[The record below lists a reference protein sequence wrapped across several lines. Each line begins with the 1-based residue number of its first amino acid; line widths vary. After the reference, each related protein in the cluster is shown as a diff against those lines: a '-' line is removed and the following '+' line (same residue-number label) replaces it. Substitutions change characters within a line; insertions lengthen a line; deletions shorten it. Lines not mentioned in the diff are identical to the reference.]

1 MKQYANYHKHDI
13 ISNIFVPDTHVKCES
28 YLKRIKELGY
38 DCYWTTNHGSGGD
51 IFEARDLC
59 DKYGIKCFFGVEGY
73 IVPNPLDKDNRNYHI
88 IIIPKTNEA
97 RKKVNYITSHASE
110 EGFYYKPRIFLE
122 DLLKLNKEDI
132 YLTSAC
138 VAGLMHDED
147 SIELL
152 LKPLV
157 EHFGQNFFLEVQNH
171 QDELQKEINRK
182 CLQFSKQY
190 GLKLIAANDSH
201 YIYPED
207 SKDRLEFL
215 KGKGIDYGDEDTYV
229 LDYPD
234 YDTMFSRFQKQGILT
249 DKEIEEAIDNTRI
262 FETCEEI
269 YLDKE
274 IKMPSA
280 YLNLNPDEKIKEL
293 KKHINKKFAEIR
305 EEEHIEGEQLKK
317 YIEGIRQEMQIIID
331 TKEIN
336 TADYFL
342 LNEKIVDLAVHK
354 YNGVLTRTGRGS
366 CGGFYINRIL
376 GMTQIDRFTSPIKLY
391 PERFISTA
399 RLLENR
405 AMPDIDYNVASQEPF
420 VLASREVLGEH
431 SVYPMIAYGT
441 MQIGEAFRNVCR
453 SHGLEFDEF
462 NDVAKD
468 IDNYSEDPKWKP
480 YIEEAKKYVDVV
492 VSASVHPCFCGDE
505 LVYTDKGYIKIK
517 DLAKGNRVLS
527 HDGCFHSVLNTMIT
541 KNRPIVELKIDG
553 QCIIKVTENHPLL
566 VKHKTSHTGSYKRL
580 TSAKWKQVSDLIKDD
595 YVFIPINNN
604 AIIPEFNNI
613 VFSNEFLWIVGR
625 WLGDGW
631 LKKRYDNRTGEYI
644 INICCNKNESKEIK
658 DVLDKTNYN
667 YWIDNERTT
676 DRFNIQDKNL
686 YMFLE
691 CFGKGAGNKF
701 IPQFIIDL
709 PKELLKCFV
718 EGYLSADGY
727 EVSKNRF
734 SFTTISKSLALGMQ
748 NCINKVFNVYCHLT
762 SCKRKDNYLEGRLL
776 KGNVQYVGQFTI
788 NSRRK
793 DYVLDDNG
801 VWVRFVSF
809 ELLNEKSDVYN
820 IEVSDTHTYTV
831 NNIVCHNCAH
841 AMDNK
846 DLRYE
851 YGIVKIGNALCVM
864 ITSGEADYWKILKD
878 DFLIVSIWGIIAD
891 TFKLIGKPIITV
903 NQLLNDLDDRVWDLY
918 ANGITCTLNQVDSDY
933 ATSLMKKYKA
943 RSVGELAQFT
953 AAVRPSFDAW
963 RDAFIYRKPFTTGS
977 KYLDDVLS
985 ETRGMITFQE
995 TLMTYFQWLGITPAE
1010 SIGLI
1015 KKISKKKIHPEDFKN
1030 LEDRLK
1036 EQWIKNTGS
1045 IDKFDDTWKMV
1056 QGCMSYGFAA
1066 PHALATAID
1075 SLYGAWLKVHY
1086 PLEYYSVV
1094 FKYYEGDMERTNK
1107 LTEELKYFNISLKNI
1122 QFGHSAGSY
1131 KINKEENSIY
1141 KGLGSIKYCNVE
1153 VGDKLYELSQSK
1165 QYNSFVEILKDFPGD
1180 SRQLD
1185 ILIKLGYFSDFG
1197 SIGKLLKIVEVYNQ
1211 YGSKT
1216 IIKKDQCVIDRDIML
1231 QYATETEKQYR
1242 LKDKDGFI
1250 NYLLGNITYKEYPIA
1265 QRIKDEKEY
1274 LGYISLKIEGKSS
1287 TWYVT
1292 DINTKYSPKVS
1303 LYNVGTGEE
1312 KVVKIEKRKYQM
1324 APFDKDVCLRAT
1336 FEEKNKCKKDENG
1349 DWVKLE
1355 EKEEWIKYYSVV

>member
-171 QDELQKEINRK
+171 QDEFQKEINRK

-215 KGKGIDYGDEDTYV
+215 KGKGINYGDEDTYV

-317 YIEGIRQEMQIIID
+317 YIEGIRQEMQTIID

-468 IDNYSEDPKWKP
+468 VDNYSEDPKWKP

-492 VSASVHPCFCGDE
+492 VSASVHP
-505 LVYTDKGYIKIK
+505 
-517 DLAKGNRVLS
+517 
-527 HDGCFHSVLNTMIT
+527 
-541 KNRPIVELKIDG
+541 
-553 QCIIKVTENHPLL
+553 
-566 VKHKTSHTGSYKRL
+566 
-580 TSAKWKQVSDLIKDD
+580 
-595 YVFIPINNN
+595 
-604 AIIPEFNNI
+604 
-613 VFSNEFLWIVGR
+613 
-625 WLGDGW
+625 
-631 LKKRYDNRTGEYI
+631 
-644 INICCNKNESKEIK
+644 
-658 DVLDKTNYN
+658 
-667 YWIDNERTT
+667 
-676 DRFNIQDKNL
+676 
-686 YMFLE
+686 
-691 CFGKGAGNKF
+691 
-701 IPQFIIDL
+701 
-709 PKELLKCFV
+709 
-718 EGYLSADGY
+718 
-727 EVSKNRF
+727 
-734 SFTTISKSLALGMQ
+734 
-748 NCINKVFNVYCHLT
+748 
-762 SCKRKDNYLEGRLL
+762 
-776 KGNVQYVGQFTI
+776 
-788 NSRRK
+788 
-793 DYVLDDNG
+793 
-801 VWVRFVSF
+801 
-809 ELLNEKSDVYN
+809 
-820 IEVSDTHTYTV
+820 
-831 NNIVCHNCAH
+831 CAH

-933 ATSLMKKYKA
+933 ATSLMKKYKV

-1094 FKYYEGDMERTNK
+1094 FRYYEGDMERTNK

-1153 VGDKLYELSQSK
+1153 VGDKLYELSQTK
-1165 QYNSFVEILKDFPGD
+1165 QYNSFMEILKDFPGD

-1197 SIGKLLKIVEVYNQ
+1197 SIGKLLKIVEIYNQ

-1216 IIKKDQCVIDRDIML
+1216 IIKKDQCTIDKDIML

-1265 QRIKDEKEY
+1265 QKIKDEKEY
-1274 LGYISLKIEGKSS
+1274 LGYVSLKIEGKSS

-1292 DINTKYSPKVS
+1292 DINTKYSPKIS

-1336 FEEKNKCKKDENG
+1336 FEMKNKCKKDENG

>member
-1 MKQYANYHKHDI
+1 MIMKQYANYHKHDI

-171 QDELQKEINRK
+171 QDEFQKEINRK

-215 KGKGIDYGDEDTYV
+215 KGKGINYGDEDTYV

-468 IDNYSEDPKWKP
+468 IDNYSEDPKWKL

-492 VSASVHPCFCGDE
+492 VSASVHP
-505 LVYTDKGYIKIK
+505 
-517 DLAKGNRVLS
+517 
-527 HDGCFHSVLNTMIT
+527 
-541 KNRPIVELKIDG
+541 
-553 QCIIKVTENHPLL
+553 
-566 VKHKTSHTGSYKRL
+566 
-580 TSAKWKQVSDLIKDD
+580 
-595 YVFIPINNN
+595 
-604 AIIPEFNNI
+604 
-613 VFSNEFLWIVGR
+613 
-625 WLGDGW
+625 
-631 LKKRYDNRTGEYI
+631 
-644 INICCNKNESKEIK
+644 
-658 DVLDKTNYN
+658 
-667 YWIDNERTT
+667 
-676 DRFNIQDKNL
+676 
-686 YMFLE
+686 
-691 CFGKGAGNKF
+691 
-701 IPQFIIDL
+701 
-709 PKELLKCFV
+709 
-718 EGYLSADGY
+718 
-727 EVSKNRF
+727 
-734 SFTTISKSLALGMQ
+734 
-748 NCINKVFNVYCHLT
+748 
-762 SCKRKDNYLEGRLL
+762 
-776 KGNVQYVGQFTI
+776 
-788 NSRRK
+788 
-793 DYVLDDNG
+793 
-801 VWVRFVSF
+801 
-809 ELLNEKSDVYN
+809 
-820 IEVSDTHTYTV
+820 
-831 NNIVCHNCAH
+831 CAH

-933 ATSLMKKYKA
+933 ATSLMKKYKV

-1094 FKYYEGDMERTNK
+1094 FRYYEGDMERTNK

-1153 VGDKLYELSQSK
+1153 VGDKLYELSQTK

-1242 LKDKDGFI
+1242 LKDKDSFI
-1250 NYLLGNITYKEYPIA
+1250 NYLLENITYKEYPIT

-1274 LGYISLKIEGKSS
+1274 LGYVSLKIEGKSS

>member
-171 QDELQKEINRK
+171 QDEFQKEINRK

-201 YIYPED
+201 YIYPEN

-215 KGKGIDYGDEDTYV
+215 KGKGINYGDEDTYV

-317 YIEGIRQEMQIIID
+317 YIEGIRQEMQTIID

-462 NDVAKD
+462 NDVAKN

-492 VSASVHPCFCGDE
+492 VSASVHP
-505 LVYTDKGYIKIK
+505 
-517 DLAKGNRVLS
+517 
-527 HDGCFHSVLNTMIT
+527 
-541 KNRPIVELKIDG
+541 
-553 QCIIKVTENHPLL
+553 
-566 VKHKTSHTGSYKRL
+566 
-580 TSAKWKQVSDLIKDD
+580 
-595 YVFIPINNN
+595 
-604 AIIPEFNNI
+604 
-613 VFSNEFLWIVGR
+613 
-625 WLGDGW
+625 
-631 LKKRYDNRTGEYI
+631 
-644 INICCNKNESKEIK
+644 
-658 DVLDKTNYN
+658 
-667 YWIDNERTT
+667 
-676 DRFNIQDKNL
+676 
-686 YMFLE
+686 
-691 CFGKGAGNKF
+691 
-701 IPQFIIDL
+701 
-709 PKELLKCFV
+709 
-718 EGYLSADGY
+718 
-727 EVSKNRF
+727 
-734 SFTTISKSLALGMQ
+734 
-748 NCINKVFNVYCHLT
+748 
-762 SCKRKDNYLEGRLL
+762 
-776 KGNVQYVGQFTI
+776 
-788 NSRRK
+788 
-793 DYVLDDNG
+793 
-801 VWVRFVSF
+801 
-809 ELLNEKSDVYN
+809 
-820 IEVSDTHTYTV
+820 
-831 NNIVCHNCAH
+831 CAH

-933 ATSLMKKYKA
+933 ATSLMKKYKV

-1094 FKYYEGDMERTNK
+1094 FRYYEGDMERTNK

-1131 KINKEENSIY
+1131 KISKEENSIY

-1153 VGDKLYELSQSK
+1153 VGDKLYELSQTK
-1165 QYNSFVEILKDFPGD
+1165 QYNSFMEILKDFPGD

-1197 SIGKLLKIVEVYNQ
+1197 SIGKLLKIAEIYNQ

-1216 IIKKDQCVIDRDIML
+1216 IIKKDQCAIDKDIML

-1250 NYLLGNITYKEYPIA
+1250 NYLLGDITYKEYPIT

-1274 LGYISLKIEGKSS
+1274 LGYVSLKIEGKSS

-1336 FEEKNKCKKDENG
+1336 FEMKNKCKKDENG

>member
-73 IVPNPLDKDNRNYHI
+73 IVLNPLEKDNRNYHI

-122 DLLKLNKEDI
+122 DLLKLNKDDI

-171 QDELQKEINRK
+171 QDEFQKEINRK

-215 KGKGIDYGDEDTYV
+215 KGKGINYGDEDTYV

-262 FETCEEI
+262 FENCEEI

-280 YLNLNPDEKIKEL
+280 YLNLNSDEKIKEL

-317 YIEGIRQEMQIIID
+317 YIEGIRQEMQTIID

-420 VLASREVLGEH
+420 IKASREVLGEH
-431 SVYPMIAYGT
+431 CAYPMVAYGT

-462 NDVAKD
+462 NDVAKN
-468 IDNYSEDPKWKP
+468 IDNYLEDPKWKQ

-492 VSASVHPCFCGDE
+492 VSASVHPCAF
-505 LVYTDKGYIKIK
+505 
-517 DLAKGNRVLS
+517 ALS
-527 HDGCFHSVLNTMIT
+527 
-541 KNRPIVELKIDG
+541 
-553 QCIIKVTENHPLL
+553 
-566 VKHKTSHTGSYKRL
+566 
-580 TSAKWKQVSDLIKDD
+580 
-595 YVFIPINNN
+595 NN
-604 AIIPEFNNI
+604 
-613 VFSNEFLWIVGR
+613 
-625 WLGDGW
+625 
-631 LKKRYDNRTGEYI
+631 
-644 INICCNKNESKEIK
+644 
-658 DVLDKTNYN
+658 
-667 YWIDNERTT
+667 
-676 DRFNIQDKNL
+676 
-686 YMFLE
+686 
-691 CFGKGAGNKF
+691 
-701 IPQFIIDL
+701 
-709 PKELLKCFV
+709 
-718 EGYLSADGY
+718 
-727 EVSKNRF
+727 
-734 SFTTISKSLALGMQ
+734 
-748 NCINKVFNVYCHLT
+748 
-762 SCKRKDNYLEGRLL
+762 
-776 KGNVQYVGQFTI
+776 
-788 NSRRK
+788 
-793 DYVLDDNG
+793 
-801 VWVRFVSF
+801 
-809 ELLNEKSDVYN
+809 
-820 IEVSDTHTYTV
+820 
-831 NNIVCHNCAH
+831 
-841 AMDNK
+841 

-864 ITSGEADYWKILKD
+864 ITSSEADYWKILKD

-933 ATSLMKKYKA
+933 ATSLMKKYKV

-1045 IDKFDDTWKMV
+1045 IDKFDDTWQMV

-1086 PLEYYSVV
+1086 PLEYYSIV
-1094 FKYYEGDMERTNK
+1094 FRYYEGDMERTNK

-1165 QYNSFVEILKDFPGD
+1165 RYNSFVEILKDFPGD

-1216 IIKKDQCVIDRDIML
+1216 IIKKDQCAINKDIML

-1250 NYLLGNITYKEYPIA
+1250 NYLLENITYKEYPIT

-1274 LGYISLKIEGKSS
+1274 LGYVSLKIEGKSS

-1292 DINTKYSPKVS
+1292 DINTKYSPKIS

-1312 KVVKIEKRKYQM
+1312 KVVKIEKRKYQL

-1336 FEEKNKCKKDENG
+1336 FETKNKCKKDENG

>member
-73 IVPNPLDKDNRNYHI
+73 IVPNPLEKDNRNYHI

-122 DLLKLNKEDI
+122 DLLKLNKDDI

-152 LKPLV
+152 LKPLIK
-157 EHFGQNFFLEVQNH
+157 HFGQNFFLEVQNH
-171 QDELQKEINRK
+171 QDEFQKEINRK

-215 KGKGIDYGDEDTYV
+215 KGKGINYGDEDTYV

-234 YDTMFSRFQKQGILT
+234 YDTMFSRFQKQGILN

-262 FETCEEI
+262 FENCEEI

-280 YLNLNPDEKIKEL
+280 YLNLSPDEKIKEL

-317 YIEGIRQEMQIIID
+317 YIEGIRQEMQTIID

-420 VLASREVLGEH
+420 VKASREVLGEH
-431 SVYPMIAYGT
+431 CAYPMVAYGT

-462 NDVAKD
+462 NEVAKN
-468 IDNYSEDPKWKP
+468 IDNYLEDPKWKP

-492 VSASVHPCFCGDE
+492 VSASVHPCAF
-505 LVYTDKGYIKIK
+505 
-517 DLAKGNRVLS
+517 ALS
-527 HDGCFHSVLNTMIT
+527 
-541 KNRPIVELKIDG
+541 
-553 QCIIKVTENHPLL
+553 
-566 VKHKTSHTGSYKRL
+566 
-580 TSAKWKQVSDLIKDD
+580 
-595 YVFIPINNN
+595 NN
-604 AIIPEFNNI
+604 
-613 VFSNEFLWIVGR
+613 
-625 WLGDGW
+625 
-631 LKKRYDNRTGEYI
+631 
-644 INICCNKNESKEIK
+644 
-658 DVLDKTNYN
+658 
-667 YWIDNERTT
+667 
-676 DRFNIQDKNL
+676 
-686 YMFLE
+686 
-691 CFGKGAGNKF
+691 
-701 IPQFIIDL
+701 
-709 PKELLKCFV
+709 
-718 EGYLSADGY
+718 
-727 EVSKNRF
+727 
-734 SFTTISKSLALGMQ
+734 
-748 NCINKVFNVYCHLT
+748 
-762 SCKRKDNYLEGRLL
+762 
-776 KGNVQYVGQFTI
+776 
-788 NSRRK
+788 
-793 DYVLDDNG
+793 
-801 VWVRFVSF
+801 
-809 ELLNEKSDVYN
+809 
-820 IEVSDTHTYTV
+820 
-831 NNIVCHNCAH
+831 
-841 AMDNK
+841 

-933 ATSLMKKYKA
+933 ATSLMKKYKV

-1030 LEDRLK
+1030 LEDRLQ
-1036 EQWIKNTGS
+1036 EQWIKSTES
-1045 IDKFDDTWKMV
+1045 IDKFADTWQMV

-1094 FKYYEGDMERTNK
+1094 FRYYEGDMERTNK

-1153 VGDKLYELSQSK
+1153 VGDKLYELSQTK
-1165 QYNSFVEILKDFPGD
+1165 QYDSFVGILKDFPGD

-1216 IIKKDQCVIDRDIML
+1216 IIKKDQCTINKDIML

-1250 NYLLGNITYKEYPIA
+1250 NYLLKNITYKEYPIA

-1292 DINTKYSPKVS
+1292 DINTKYSPKIS

-1336 FEEKNKCKKDENG
+1336 FETKNKCKKDENG
-1349 DWVKLE
+1349 EWVKLE
-1355 EKEEWIKYYSVV
+1355 EKEEWIKYYSVI

>member
-13 ISNIFVPDTHVKCES
+13 ISNIFAPDTHVKCES

-171 QDELQKEINRK
+171 QDDLQKEINRK

-215 KGKGIDYGDEDTYV
+215 KGKGINYGDEDTYV

-249 DKEIEEAIDNTRI
+249 DKEIEDAIDNTRI

-317 YIEGIRQEMQIIID
+317 YIEGIRQEMQTIID

-492 VSASVHPCFCGDE
+492 VSASVHPC
-505 LVYTDKGYIKIK
+505 
-517 DLAKGNRVLS
+517 
-527 HDGCFHSVLNTMIT
+527 
-541 KNRPIVELKIDG
+541 
-553 QCIIKVTENHPLL
+553 
-566 VKHKTSHTGSYKRL
+566 
-580 TSAKWKQVSDLIKDD
+580 
-595 YVFIPINNN
+595 
-604 AIIPEFNNI
+604 
-613 VFSNEFLWIVGR
+613 
-625 WLGDGW
+625 
-631 LKKRYDNRTGEYI
+631 
-644 INICCNKNESKEIK
+644 
-658 DVLDKTNYN
+658 
-667 YWIDNERTT
+667 
-676 DRFNIQDKNL
+676 
-686 YMFLE
+686 
-691 CFGKGAGNKF
+691 
-701 IPQFIIDL
+701 
-709 PKELLKCFV
+709 
-718 EGYLSADGY
+718 
-727 EVSKNRF
+727 
-734 SFTTISKSLALGMQ
+734 
-748 NCINKVFNVYCHLT
+748 
-762 SCKRKDNYLEGRLL
+762 
-776 KGNVQYVGQFTI
+776 
-788 NSRRK
+788 
-793 DYVLDDNG
+793 
-801 VWVRFVSF
+801 
-809 ELLNEKSDVYN
+809 
-820 IEVSDTHTYTV
+820 
-831 NNIVCHNCAH
+831 AH

-933 ATSLMKKYKA
+933 ATSLMKKYKV

-1094 FKYYEGDMERTNK
+1094 FRYYEGDMERTNK

-1153 VGDKLYELSQSK
+1153 VGDKLYELSQTK

-1242 LKDKDGFI
+1242 LKDKDGFM
-1250 NYLLGNITYKEYPIA
+1250 NYLLENITYKEYPIT

-1274 LGYISLKIEGKSS
+1274 LGYVSLKIEGKSN

>member
-171 QDELQKEINRK
+171 QDEFQKEINRK

-215 KGKGIDYGDEDTYV
+215 KGKGINYGDEDTYV

-317 YIEGIRQEMQIIID
+317 YIEGIRQEMQTIID

-468 IDNYSEDPKWKP
+468 VDNYSEDPKWKP

-492 VSASVHPCFCGDE
+492 VSASVHP
-505 LVYTDKGYIKIK
+505 
-517 DLAKGNRVLS
+517 
-527 HDGCFHSVLNTMIT
+527 
-541 KNRPIVELKIDG
+541 
-553 QCIIKVTENHPLL
+553 
-566 VKHKTSHTGSYKRL
+566 
-580 TSAKWKQVSDLIKDD
+580 
-595 YVFIPINNN
+595 
-604 AIIPEFNNI
+604 
-613 VFSNEFLWIVGR
+613 
-625 WLGDGW
+625 
-631 LKKRYDNRTGEYI
+631 
-644 INICCNKNESKEIK
+644 
-658 DVLDKTNYN
+658 
-667 YWIDNERTT
+667 
-676 DRFNIQDKNL
+676 
-686 YMFLE
+686 
-691 CFGKGAGNKF
+691 
-701 IPQFIIDL
+701 
-709 PKELLKCFV
+709 
-718 EGYLSADGY
+718 
-727 EVSKNRF
+727 
-734 SFTTISKSLALGMQ
+734 
-748 NCINKVFNVYCHLT
+748 
-762 SCKRKDNYLEGRLL
+762 
-776 KGNVQYVGQFTI
+776 
-788 NSRRK
+788 
-793 DYVLDDNG
+793 
-801 VWVRFVSF
+801 
-809 ELLNEKSDVYN
+809 
-820 IEVSDTHTYTV
+820 
-831 NNIVCHNCAH
+831 CAH

-933 ATSLMKKYKA
+933 ATSLMKKYKV

-1094 FKYYEGDMERTNK
+1094 FRYYEGDMERTNK

-1153 VGDKLYELSQSK
+1153 VGDKLYELSQTK

-1197 SIGKLLKIVEVYNQ
+1197 SIGKLLKIVEIYNQ

-1216 IIKKDQCVIDRDIML
+1216 IIKKDQCAIDKDIML

-1250 NYLLGNITYKEYPIA
+1250 NYLLGDITYKEYPIT

-1274 LGYISLKIEGKSS
+1274 LGYVSLKIKGKSN

-1336 FEEKNKCKKDENG
+1336 FEMKNKCKKDENG

>member
-171 QDELQKEINRK
+171 QDEFQKEINRK

-215 KGKGIDYGDEDTYV
+215 KGKGINYGDEDTYV

-317 YIEGIRQEMQIIID
+317 YIEGIRQEMQTIID

-462 NDVAKD
+462 NDVAKN

-492 VSASVHPCFCGDE
+492 VSASVHP
-505 LVYTDKGYIKIK
+505 
-517 DLAKGNRVLS
+517 
-527 HDGCFHSVLNTMIT
+527 
-541 KNRPIVELKIDG
+541 
-553 QCIIKVTENHPLL
+553 
-566 VKHKTSHTGSYKRL
+566 
-580 TSAKWKQVSDLIKDD
+580 
-595 YVFIPINNN
+595 
-604 AIIPEFNNI
+604 
-613 VFSNEFLWIVGR
+613 
-625 WLGDGW
+625 
-631 LKKRYDNRTGEYI
+631 
-644 INICCNKNESKEIK
+644 
-658 DVLDKTNYN
+658 
-667 YWIDNERTT
+667 
-676 DRFNIQDKNL
+676 
-686 YMFLE
+686 
-691 CFGKGAGNKF
+691 
-701 IPQFIIDL
+701 
-709 PKELLKCFV
+709 
-718 EGYLSADGY
+718 
-727 EVSKNRF
+727 
-734 SFTTISKSLALGMQ
+734 
-748 NCINKVFNVYCHLT
+748 
-762 SCKRKDNYLEGRLL
+762 
-776 KGNVQYVGQFTI
+776 
-788 NSRRK
+788 
-793 DYVLDDNG
+793 
-801 VWVRFVSF
+801 
-809 ELLNEKSDVYN
+809 
-820 IEVSDTHTYTV
+820 
-831 NNIVCHNCAH
+831 CAH

-933 ATSLMKKYKA
+933 ATSLMKKYKV

-1094 FKYYEGDMERTNK
+1094 FRYYEGDMERTNK

-1131 KINKEENSIY
+1131 KISKEENSIY

-1153 VGDKLYELSQSK
+1153 VGDKLYELSQTK

-1180 SRQLD
+1180 SRQFD

-1197 SIGKLLKIVEVYNQ
+1197 SIGKLLKIVEIYNQ

-1216 IIKKDQCVIDRDIML
+1216 IIKKDQCAIDKDIML

-1250 NYLLGNITYKEYPIA
+1250 NYLLGDITYKEYPIT

-1274 LGYISLKIEGKSS
+1274 LGYVSLKIEGKSS

-1336 FEEKNKCKKDENG
+1336 FEMKNKCKKDENG

>member
-171 QDELQKEINRK
+171 QDDFQKEINKR

-215 KGKGIDYGDEDTYV
+215 KGKGINYGDEDTYV

-234 YDTMFSRFQKQGILT
+234 YDTMFYRFQKQGILT

-317 YIEGIRQEMQIIID
+317 YIEGIRQEMQTIID

-462 NDVAKD
+462 NDVAKN

-492 VSASVHPCFCGDE
+492 VSASVHP
-505 LVYTDKGYIKIK
+505 
-517 DLAKGNRVLS
+517 
-527 HDGCFHSVLNTMIT
+527 
-541 KNRPIVELKIDG
+541 
-553 QCIIKVTENHPLL
+553 
-566 VKHKTSHTGSYKRL
+566 
-580 TSAKWKQVSDLIKDD
+580 
-595 YVFIPINNN
+595 
-604 AIIPEFNNI
+604 
-613 VFSNEFLWIVGR
+613 
-625 WLGDGW
+625 
-631 LKKRYDNRTGEYI
+631 
-644 INICCNKNESKEIK
+644 
-658 DVLDKTNYN
+658 
-667 YWIDNERTT
+667 
-676 DRFNIQDKNL
+676 
-686 YMFLE
+686 
-691 CFGKGAGNKF
+691 
-701 IPQFIIDL
+701 
-709 PKELLKCFV
+709 
-718 EGYLSADGY
+718 
-727 EVSKNRF
+727 
-734 SFTTISKSLALGMQ
+734 
-748 NCINKVFNVYCHLT
+748 
-762 SCKRKDNYLEGRLL
+762 
-776 KGNVQYVGQFTI
+776 
-788 NSRRK
+788 
-793 DYVLDDNG
+793 
-801 VWVRFVSF
+801 
-809 ELLNEKSDVYN
+809 
-820 IEVSDTHTYTV
+820 
-831 NNIVCHNCAH
+831 CAH

-933 ATSLMKKYKA
+933 ATSLMKKYKV

-995 TLMTYFQWLGITPAE
+995 TLMAYFQWLGITPAE

-1094 FKYYEGDMERTNK
+1094 FRYYEGDMERTNK

-1131 KINKEENSIY
+1131 KISKEENSIY

-1153 VGDKLYELSQSK
+1153 VGDKLYELSQTK

-1197 SIGKLLKIVEVYNQ
+1197 SIGKLLKIVEIYNQ

-1216 IIKKDQCVIDRDIML
+1216 IIKKDQCTIDKDIML

-1250 NYLLGNITYKEYPIA
+1250 NYLLGNITYKEYPIT

-1274 LGYISLKIEGKSS
+1274 LGYVSLKIEGKSS

-1336 FEEKNKCKKDENG
+1336 FEMKNKCKKDENG

>member
-73 IVPNPLDKDNRNYHI
+73 IVPNPLEKDNRNYHI

-122 DLLKLNKEDI
+122 DLLKLNKDDI

-152 LKPLV
+152 LKPLI

-171 QDELQKEINRK
+171 QDEFQKEINRK

-215 KGKGIDYGDEDTYV
+215 KGKGINYGDEDTYV

-234 YDTMFSRFQKQGILT
+234 YDTMFSRFQKQGVLT

-262 FETCEEI
+262 FENCEEI

-280 YLNLNPDEKIKEL
+280 YLNLSPDEKIKEL

-317 YIEGIRQEMQIIID
+317 YIEGIRQEMQTIID

-462 NDVAKD
+462 NDVAKN
-468 IDNYSEDPKWKP
+468 IDNYSENPKWKP
-480 YIEEAKKYVDVV
+480 YIEEAEKYVDVV
-492 VSASVHPCFCGDE
+492 VSASVHP
-505 LVYTDKGYIKIK
+505 
-517 DLAKGNRVLS
+517 
-527 HDGCFHSVLNTMIT
+527 
-541 KNRPIVELKIDG
+541 
-553 QCIIKVTENHPLL
+553 
-566 VKHKTSHTGSYKRL
+566 
-580 TSAKWKQVSDLIKDD
+580 
-595 YVFIPINNN
+595 
-604 AIIPEFNNI
+604 
-613 VFSNEFLWIVGR
+613 
-625 WLGDGW
+625 
-631 LKKRYDNRTGEYI
+631 
-644 INICCNKNESKEIK
+644 
-658 DVLDKTNYN
+658 
-667 YWIDNERTT
+667 
-676 DRFNIQDKNL
+676 
-686 YMFLE
+686 
-691 CFGKGAGNKF
+691 
-701 IPQFIIDL
+701 
-709 PKELLKCFV
+709 
-718 EGYLSADGY
+718 
-727 EVSKNRF
+727 
-734 SFTTISKSLALGMQ
+734 
-748 NCINKVFNVYCHLT
+748 
-762 SCKRKDNYLEGRLL
+762 
-776 KGNVQYVGQFTI
+776 
-788 NSRRK
+788 
-793 DYVLDDNG
+793 
-801 VWVRFVSF
+801 
-809 ELLNEKSDVYN
+809 
-820 IEVSDTHTYTV
+820 
-831 NNIVCHNCAH
+831 CAH

-933 ATSLMKKYKA
+933 ATSLMKKYKV

-1045 IDKFDDTWKMV
+1045 IDKFDDTWQMV

-1094 FKYYEGDMERTNK
+1094 FRYYEGDMERTNK

-1153 VGDKLYELSQSK
+1153 VGDKLYELSQTK
-1165 QYNSFVEILKDFPGD
+1165 QYNSFVEILQDFPGD

-1197 SIGKLLKIVEVYNQ
+1197 SIGKLLKIVEIYNQ

-1216 IIKKDQCVIDRDIML
+1216 IIKKDQCAIDKDIML

-1250 NYLLGNITYKEYPIA
+1250 NYLLGNITYKEYPIT

-1274 LGYISLKIEGKSS
+1274 LGYVSLKIEGKSS

-1336 FEEKNKCKKDENG
+1336 FEMKNKCKKDENG

>member
-171 QDELQKEINRK
+171 QDEFQKEINRK

-215 KGKGIDYGDEDTYV
+215 KGKGINYGNEDTYV

-317 YIEGIRQEMQIIID
+317 YIEGIRQEMQTIID

-468 IDNYSEDPKWKP
+468 VDNYSEDPKWKP

-492 VSASVHPCFCGDE
+492 VSASVHP
-505 LVYTDKGYIKIK
+505 
-517 DLAKGNRVLS
+517 
-527 HDGCFHSVLNTMIT
+527 
-541 KNRPIVELKIDG
+541 
-553 QCIIKVTENHPLL
+553 
-566 VKHKTSHTGSYKRL
+566 
-580 TSAKWKQVSDLIKDD
+580 
-595 YVFIPINNN
+595 
-604 AIIPEFNNI
+604 
-613 VFSNEFLWIVGR
+613 
-625 WLGDGW
+625 
-631 LKKRYDNRTGEYI
+631 
-644 INICCNKNESKEIK
+644 
-658 DVLDKTNYN
+658 
-667 YWIDNERTT
+667 
-676 DRFNIQDKNL
+676 
-686 YMFLE
+686 
-691 CFGKGAGNKF
+691 
-701 IPQFIIDL
+701 
-709 PKELLKCFV
+709 
-718 EGYLSADGY
+718 
-727 EVSKNRF
+727 
-734 SFTTISKSLALGMQ
+734 
-748 NCINKVFNVYCHLT
+748 
-762 SCKRKDNYLEGRLL
+762 
-776 KGNVQYVGQFTI
+776 
-788 NSRRK
+788 
-793 DYVLDDNG
+793 
-801 VWVRFVSF
+801 
-809 ELLNEKSDVYN
+809 
-820 IEVSDTHTYTV
+820 
-831 NNIVCHNCAH
+831 CAH

-1094 FKYYEGDMERTNK
+1094 FRYYEGDMERTNK

-1153 VGDKLYELSQSK
+1153 VGDKLYELSQTK
-1165 QYNSFVEILKDFPGD
+1165 QYNSFVEILQDFPGD

-1197 SIGKLLKIVEVYNQ
+1197 SIGKLLKIVEIYNQ

-1216 IIKKDQCVIDRDIML
+1216 IIKKDQCAIDKDIML

-1250 NYLLGNITYKEYPIA
+1250 NYLLGNITYKEYPIT

-1274 LGYISLKIEGKSS
+1274 LGYVSLKIEGKSS

-1336 FEEKNKCKKDENG
+1336 FEMKNKCKKDENG

>member
-152 LKPLV
+152 LKPLI

-215 KGKGIDYGDEDTYV
+215 KGKGINYGDEDTYV

-274 IKMPSA
+274 IKMPSV

-317 YIEGIRQEMQIIID
+317 YIEGIRQEMQTIID

-492 VSASVHPCFCGDE
+492 VSASVHP
-505 LVYTDKGYIKIK
+505 
-517 DLAKGNRVLS
+517 
-527 HDGCFHSVLNTMIT
+527 
-541 KNRPIVELKIDG
+541 
-553 QCIIKVTENHPLL
+553 
-566 VKHKTSHTGSYKRL
+566 
-580 TSAKWKQVSDLIKDD
+580 
-595 YVFIPINNN
+595 
-604 AIIPEFNNI
+604 
-613 VFSNEFLWIVGR
+613 
-625 WLGDGW
+625 
-631 LKKRYDNRTGEYI
+631 
-644 INICCNKNESKEIK
+644 
-658 DVLDKTNYN
+658 
-667 YWIDNERTT
+667 
-676 DRFNIQDKNL
+676 
-686 YMFLE
+686 
-691 CFGKGAGNKF
+691 
-701 IPQFIIDL
+701 
-709 PKELLKCFV
+709 
-718 EGYLSADGY
+718 
-727 EVSKNRF
+727 
-734 SFTTISKSLALGMQ
+734 
-748 NCINKVFNVYCHLT
+748 
-762 SCKRKDNYLEGRLL
+762 
-776 KGNVQYVGQFTI
+776 
-788 NSRRK
+788 
-793 DYVLDDNG
+793 
-801 VWVRFVSF
+801 
-809 ELLNEKSDVYN
+809 
-820 IEVSDTHTYTV
+820 
-831 NNIVCHNCAH
+831 CAH

-1094 FKYYEGDMERTNK
+1094 FRYYEGDMERTNK

-1250 NYLLGNITYKEYPIA
+1250 NYLLENITYKEYPIA

>member
-73 IVPNPLDKDNRNYHI
+73 IVPNPLEKDNRNYHI

-122 DLLKLNKEDI
+122 DLLKLNKDDI

-171 QDELQKEINRK
+171 QDEFQKEINRK

-215 KGKGIDYGDEDTYV
+215 KGKGINYGDEDTYV

-234 YDTMFSRFQKQGILT
+234 YDTMFSRFQKQGVLT

-262 FETCEEI
+262 FENCEEI

-280 YLNLNPDEKIKEL
+280 YLNLSPDEKIKEL

-317 YIEGIRQEMQIIID
+317 YIEGIRQEMQTIID

-462 NDVAKD
+462 NDVAKN
-468 IDNYSEDPKWKP
+468 IDNYLEDPKWKP
-480 YIEEAKKYVDVV
+480 YIEEAEKYVDVV
-492 VSASVHPCFCGDE
+492 VSASVHP
-505 LVYTDKGYIKIK
+505 
-517 DLAKGNRVLS
+517 
-527 HDGCFHSVLNTMIT
+527 
-541 KNRPIVELKIDG
+541 
-553 QCIIKVTENHPLL
+553 
-566 VKHKTSHTGSYKRL
+566 
-580 TSAKWKQVSDLIKDD
+580 
-595 YVFIPINNN
+595 
-604 AIIPEFNNI
+604 
-613 VFSNEFLWIVGR
+613 
-625 WLGDGW
+625 
-631 LKKRYDNRTGEYI
+631 
-644 INICCNKNESKEIK
+644 
-658 DVLDKTNYN
+658 
-667 YWIDNERTT
+667 
-676 DRFNIQDKNL
+676 
-686 YMFLE
+686 
-691 CFGKGAGNKF
+691 
-701 IPQFIIDL
+701 
-709 PKELLKCFV
+709 
-718 EGYLSADGY
+718 
-727 EVSKNRF
+727 
-734 SFTTISKSLALGMQ
+734 
-748 NCINKVFNVYCHLT
+748 
-762 SCKRKDNYLEGRLL
+762 
-776 KGNVQYVGQFTI
+776 
-788 NSRRK
+788 
-793 DYVLDDNG
+793 
-801 VWVRFVSF
+801 
-809 ELLNEKSDVYN
+809 
-820 IEVSDTHTYTV
+820 
-831 NNIVCHNCAH
+831 CAH

-933 ATSLMKKYKA
+933 ATSLMKKYKV

-1036 EQWIKNTGS
+1036 AQWIKNTGS
-1045 IDKFDDTWKMV
+1045 IDKFDDTWQMV

-1094 FKYYEGDMERTNK
+1094 FRYYEGDMERTNK

-1165 QYNSFVEILKDFPGD
+1165 QYNSFVEILQDFPGD

-1197 SIGKLLKIVEVYNQ
+1197 SIGKLLKIVEIYNQ

-1216 IIKKDQCVIDRDIML
+1216 IIKKDQCAIDKDIML

-1250 NYLLGNITYKEYPIA
+1250 NYLFGNITYKEYPIT

-1274 LGYISLKIEGKSS
+1274 LGYVSLKIEGKSS

-1336 FEEKNKCKKDENG
+1336 FEMKNKCKKDENG

>member
-171 QDELQKEINRK
+171 QDEFQKEINRK

-215 KGKGIDYGDEDTYV
+215 KGKGINYGDEDTYV

-492 VSASVHPCFCGDE
+492 VSASVHPC
-505 LVYTDKGYIKIK
+505 
-517 DLAKGNRVLS
+517 
-527 HDGCFHSVLNTMIT
+527 
-541 KNRPIVELKIDG
+541 
-553 QCIIKVTENHPLL
+553 
-566 VKHKTSHTGSYKRL
+566 
-580 TSAKWKQVSDLIKDD
+580 
-595 YVFIPINNN
+595 
-604 AIIPEFNNI
+604 
-613 VFSNEFLWIVGR
+613 
-625 WLGDGW
+625 
-631 LKKRYDNRTGEYI
+631 
-644 INICCNKNESKEIK
+644 
-658 DVLDKTNYN
+658 
-667 YWIDNERTT
+667 
-676 DRFNIQDKNL
+676 
-686 YMFLE
+686 
-691 CFGKGAGNKF
+691 
-701 IPQFIIDL
+701 
-709 PKELLKCFV
+709 
-718 EGYLSADGY
+718 
-727 EVSKNRF
+727 
-734 SFTTISKSLALGMQ
+734 
-748 NCINKVFNVYCHLT
+748 
-762 SCKRKDNYLEGRLL
+762 
-776 KGNVQYVGQFTI
+776 
-788 NSRRK
+788 
-793 DYVLDDNG
+793 
-801 VWVRFVSF
+801 
-809 ELLNEKSDVYN
+809 
-820 IEVSDTHTYTV
+820 
-831 NNIVCHNCAH
+831 AH

-933 ATSLMKKYKA
+933 ATSLMKKYKV

-953 AAVRPSFDAW
+953 AAIRPSFDAW

-1094 FKYYEGDMERTNK
+1094 FRYYEGDMERTNK

-1197 SIGKLLKIVEVYNQ
+1197 SIGKLLKIVEIYNQ

-1216 IIKKDQCVIDRDIML
+1216 IIKKDQCAIDKDIML

-1250 NYLLGNITYKEYPIA
+1250 NYLLGDIIYKEYPIT

-1274 LGYISLKIEGKSS
+1274 LGYVSLKIEGKSS

-1336 FEEKNKCKKDENG
+1336 FEMKNKCKKDENG

>member
-73 IVPNPLDKDNRNYHI
+73 IVPNPLEKDNRNYHI

-122 DLLKLNKEDI
+122 DLLKLNKDDI

-152 LKPLV
+152 LKPLIK
-157 EHFGQNFFLEVQNH
+157 HFGQNFFLEVQNH
-171 QDELQKEINRK
+171 QDEFQKEINRK

-215 KGKGIDYGDEDTYV
+215 KGKGINYGDEDTYV

-249 DKEIEEAIDNTRI
+249 DKEIEEAIDNTRM
-262 FETCEEI
+262 FENCEEI

-280 YLNLNPDEKIKEL
+280 YLNLSPDEKIKEL

-317 YIEGIRQEMQIIID
+317 YIEGIRQEMQTIID

-420 VLASREVLGEH
+420 VKASREVLGEH

-462 NDVAKD
+462 NDVAKN
-468 IDNYSEDPKWKP
+468 IDNYLEDPKWKS
-480 YIEEAKKYVDVV
+480 YIEEAEKYVDVV
-492 VSASVHPCFCGDE
+492 VSASVHPCA
-505 LVYTDKGYIKIK
+505 Y
-517 DLAKGNRVLS
+517 
-527 HDGCFHSVLNTMIT
+527 
-541 KNRPIVELKIDG
+541 
-553 QCIIKVTENHPLL
+553 
-566 VKHKTSHTGSYKRL
+566 
-580 TSAKWKQVSDLIKDD
+580 
-595 YVFIPINNN
+595 
-604 AIIPEFNNI
+604 
-613 VFSNEFLWIVGR
+613 
-625 WLGDGW
+625 
-631 LKKRYDNRTGEYI
+631 
-644 INICCNKNESKEIK
+644 
-658 DVLDKTNYN
+658 
-667 YWIDNERTT
+667 
-676 DRFNIQDKNL
+676 
-686 YMFLE
+686 
-691 CFGKGAGNKF
+691 
-701 IPQFIIDL
+701 
-709 PKELLKCFV
+709 
-718 EGYLSADGY
+718 
-727 EVSKNRF
+727 
-734 SFTTISKSLALGMQ
+734 
-748 NCINKVFNVYCHLT
+748 
-762 SCKRKDNYLEGRLL
+762 
-776 KGNVQYVGQFTI
+776 
-788 NSRRK
+788 
-793 DYVLDDNG
+793 
-801 VWVRFVSF
+801 
-809 ELLNEKSDVYN
+809 
-820 IEVSDTHTYTV
+820 
-831 NNIVCHNCAH
+831 

-851 YGIVKIGNALCVM
+851 YGVVKIGNALCVM

-933 ATSLMKKYKA
+933 ATSLMKKYKV

-1094 FKYYEGDMERTNK
+1094 FRYYEGDMERTNK

-1153 VGDKLYELSQSK
+1153 VGDKLYELSQTK
-1165 QYNSFVEILKDFPGD
+1165 QYDSFVGILKDFPGD

-1211 YGSKT
+1211 YGSKV
-1216 IIKKDQCVIDRDIML
+1216 IIKKDQCAIDKDIML

-1250 NYLLGNITYKEYPIA
+1250 NYLLENITYKEYPIA

-1274 LGYISLKIEGKSS
+1274 LGYVSLKIEGKSS

-1292 DINTKYSPKVS
+1292 DINTKYSPKIS

-1336 FEEKNKCKKDENG
+1336 FETKNKCKKDENG
-1349 DWVKLE
+1349 EWVKLE

>member
-171 QDELQKEINRK
+171 QDDFQKEINKR

-215 KGKGIDYGDEDTYV
+215 KGKGINYGDEDTYV

-234 YDTMFSRFQKQGILT
+234 YDTMFSRFQKQGILN

-269 YLDKE
+269 YLNKE

-317 YIEGIRQEMQIIID
+317 YIEGIRQEMQTIID

-420 VLASREVLGEH
+420 VLASREVLGEY

-462 NDVAKD
+462 NDIAKN

-492 VSASVHPCFCGDE
+492 VSASVHPC
-505 LVYTDKGYIKIK
+505 
-517 DLAKGNRVLS
+517 
-527 HDGCFHSVLNTMIT
+527 
-541 KNRPIVELKIDG
+541 
-553 QCIIKVTENHPLL
+553 
-566 VKHKTSHTGSYKRL
+566 
-580 TSAKWKQVSDLIKDD
+580 
-595 YVFIPINNN
+595 
-604 AIIPEFNNI
+604 
-613 VFSNEFLWIVGR
+613 
-625 WLGDGW
+625 
-631 LKKRYDNRTGEYI
+631 
-644 INICCNKNESKEIK
+644 
-658 DVLDKTNYN
+658 
-667 YWIDNERTT
+667 
-676 DRFNIQDKNL
+676 
-686 YMFLE
+686 
-691 CFGKGAGNKF
+691 
-701 IPQFIIDL
+701 
-709 PKELLKCFV
+709 
-718 EGYLSADGY
+718 
-727 EVSKNRF
+727 
-734 SFTTISKSLALGMQ
+734 
-748 NCINKVFNVYCHLT
+748 
-762 SCKRKDNYLEGRLL
+762 
-776 KGNVQYVGQFTI
+776 
-788 NSRRK
+788 
-793 DYVLDDNG
+793 
-801 VWVRFVSF
+801 
-809 ELLNEKSDVYN
+809 
-820 IEVSDTHTYTV
+820 
-831 NNIVCHNCAH
+831 AH

-851 YGIVKIGNALCVM
+851 YGVVKIGNALCVM

-933 ATSLMKKYKA
+933 ATSLMKKYKV

-1094 FKYYEGDMERTNK
+1094 FRYYEGDMERTNK

-1131 KINKEENSIY
+1131 KISKEENSIY

-1153 VGDKLYELSQSK
+1153 VGDKLYELSQTK

-1197 SIGKLLKIVEVYNQ
+1197 SIGKLLKIVEIYNQ
-1211 YGSKT
+1211 YGSKK
-1216 IIKKDQCVIDRDIML
+1216 IIKKDQCTIDKDIML

-1250 NYLLGNITYKEYPIA
+1250 NYLLGNITYKEYPIT

-1274 LGYISLKIEGKSS
+1274 LGYVSLKIEGKSS

-1336 FEEKNKCKKDENG
+1336 FETKNKCKKDENG

>member
-122 DLLKLNKEDI
+122 DLLKLDKEDI

-171 QDELQKEINRK
+171 QDEFQKEINRK

-215 KGKGIDYGDEDTYV
+215 KGKGINYGDEDTYV

-293 KKHINKKFAEIR
+293 KKHINKKFAEIQ

-453 SHGLEFDEF
+453 SHSLEFDEF
-462 NDVAKD
+462 NDVAKN

-492 VSASVHPCFCGDE
+492 VSASVHP
-505 LVYTDKGYIKIK
+505 
-517 DLAKGNRVLS
+517 
-527 HDGCFHSVLNTMIT
+527 
-541 KNRPIVELKIDG
+541 
-553 QCIIKVTENHPLL
+553 
-566 VKHKTSHTGSYKRL
+566 
-580 TSAKWKQVSDLIKDD
+580 
-595 YVFIPINNN
+595 
-604 AIIPEFNNI
+604 
-613 VFSNEFLWIVGR
+613 
-625 WLGDGW
+625 
-631 LKKRYDNRTGEYI
+631 
-644 INICCNKNESKEIK
+644 
-658 DVLDKTNYN
+658 
-667 YWIDNERTT
+667 
-676 DRFNIQDKNL
+676 
-686 YMFLE
+686 
-691 CFGKGAGNKF
+691 
-701 IPQFIIDL
+701 
-709 PKELLKCFV
+709 
-718 EGYLSADGY
+718 
-727 EVSKNRF
+727 
-734 SFTTISKSLALGMQ
+734 
-748 NCINKVFNVYCHLT
+748 
-762 SCKRKDNYLEGRLL
+762 
-776 KGNVQYVGQFTI
+776 
-788 NSRRK
+788 
-793 DYVLDDNG
+793 
-801 VWVRFVSF
+801 
-809 ELLNEKSDVYN
+809 
-820 IEVSDTHTYTV
+820 
-831 NNIVCHNCAH
+831 CAH

-933 ATSLMKKYKA
+933 ATSLMKKYKV

-1094 FKYYEGDMERTNK
+1094 FRYYEGDMERTNK

-1122 QFGHSAGSY
+1122 KFGHSAGSY

-1216 IIKKDQCVIDRDIML
+1216 IIKKDQCAIDRDIML

-1250 NYLLGNITYKEYPIA
+1250 NYLLENITYKEYPIA

>member
-171 QDELQKEINRK
+171 QDEFQKEINRK

-215 KGKGIDYGDEDTYV
+215 KGKGINYGDEDTYV

-317 YIEGIRQEMQIIID
+317 YIEGIRQEMQTIID

-468 IDNYSEDPKWKP
+468 VDNYSEDPKWKP

-492 VSASVHPCFCGDE
+492 VSASVHP
-505 LVYTDKGYIKIK
+505 
-517 DLAKGNRVLS
+517 
-527 HDGCFHSVLNTMIT
+527 
-541 KNRPIVELKIDG
+541 
-553 QCIIKVTENHPLL
+553 
-566 VKHKTSHTGSYKRL
+566 
-580 TSAKWKQVSDLIKDD
+580 
-595 YVFIPINNN
+595 
-604 AIIPEFNNI
+604 
-613 VFSNEFLWIVGR
+613 
-625 WLGDGW
+625 
-631 LKKRYDNRTGEYI
+631 
-644 INICCNKNESKEIK
+644 
-658 DVLDKTNYN
+658 
-667 YWIDNERTT
+667 
-676 DRFNIQDKNL
+676 
-686 YMFLE
+686 
-691 CFGKGAGNKF
+691 
-701 IPQFIIDL
+701 
-709 PKELLKCFV
+709 
-718 EGYLSADGY
+718 
-727 EVSKNRF
+727 
-734 SFTTISKSLALGMQ
+734 
-748 NCINKVFNVYCHLT
+748 
-762 SCKRKDNYLEGRLL
+762 
-776 KGNVQYVGQFTI
+776 
-788 NSRRK
+788 
-793 DYVLDDNG
+793 
-801 VWVRFVSF
+801 
-809 ELLNEKSDVYN
+809 
-820 IEVSDTHTYTV
+820 
-831 NNIVCHNCAH
+831 CAH

-933 ATSLMKKYKA
+933 ATSLMKKYKV

-1094 FKYYEGDMERTNK
+1094 FRYYEGDMKRTNK

-1153 VGDKLYELSQSK
+1153 VGDKLYELSQTK

-1197 SIGKLLKIVEVYNQ
+1197 SIGKLLKIVEIYNQ

-1216 IIKKDQCVIDRDIML
+1216 IIKKDQCAIDKDIML

-1250 NYLLGNITYKEYPIA
+1250 NYLLGDITYKEYPIT

-1274 LGYISLKIEGKSS
+1274 LGYVSLKIEGKSS

-1336 FEEKNKCKKDENG
+1336 FEMKNKCKKDENG

>member
-73 IVPNPLDKDNRNYHI
+73 IVPNPLEKDNRNYHI

-122 DLLKLNKEDI
+122 DLLKLNKDDI

-152 LKPLV
+152 LKPLIK
-157 EHFGQNFFLEVQNH
+157 HFGQNFFLEVQNH
-171 QDELQKEINRK
+171 QDEFQKEINRK

-215 KGKGIDYGDEDTYV
+215 KGKGINYGDEDTYV

-249 DKEIEEAIDNTRI
+249 DKEIEEAIDNTRM
-262 FETCEEI
+262 FENCEEI

-280 YLNLNPDEKIKEL
+280 YLNLSPDEKIKEL

-317 YIEGIRQEMQIIID
+317 YIEGIRQEMQTIID

-420 VLASREVLGEH
+420 VKASREVLGEH

-462 NDVAKD
+462 NDVAKN
-468 IDNYSEDPKWKP
+468 IDNYLEDPKWKS
-480 YIEEAKKYVDVV
+480 YIEEAEKYVDVV
-492 VSASVHPCFCGDE
+492 VSASVHPCA
-505 LVYTDKGYIKIK
+505 Y
-517 DLAKGNRVLS
+517 
-527 HDGCFHSVLNTMIT
+527 
-541 KNRPIVELKIDG
+541 
-553 QCIIKVTENHPLL
+553 
-566 VKHKTSHTGSYKRL
+566 
-580 TSAKWKQVSDLIKDD
+580 
-595 YVFIPINNN
+595 
-604 AIIPEFNNI
+604 
-613 VFSNEFLWIVGR
+613 
-625 WLGDGW
+625 
-631 LKKRYDNRTGEYI
+631 
-644 INICCNKNESKEIK
+644 
-658 DVLDKTNYN
+658 
-667 YWIDNERTT
+667 
-676 DRFNIQDKNL
+676 
-686 YMFLE
+686 
-691 CFGKGAGNKF
+691 
-701 IPQFIIDL
+701 
-709 PKELLKCFV
+709 
-718 EGYLSADGY
+718 
-727 EVSKNRF
+727 
-734 SFTTISKSLALGMQ
+734 
-748 NCINKVFNVYCHLT
+748 
-762 SCKRKDNYLEGRLL
+762 
-776 KGNVQYVGQFTI
+776 
-788 NSRRK
+788 
-793 DYVLDDNG
+793 
-801 VWVRFVSF
+801 
-809 ELLNEKSDVYN
+809 
-820 IEVSDTHTYTV
+820 
-831 NNIVCHNCAH
+831 

-851 YGIVKIGNALCVM
+851 YGVVKIGNALCVM

-933 ATSLMKKYKA
+933 ATSLMKKYKV

-1094 FKYYEGDMERTNK
+1094 FRYYEGDMERTNK

-1153 VGDKLYELSQSK
+1153 VGDKLYELSQTK
-1165 QYNSFVEILKDFPGD
+1165 QYDSFVGILKDFPGD

-1216 IIKKDQCVIDRDIML
+1216 IIKKDQCTINKDIML

-1250 NYLLGNITYKEYPIA
+1250 NYLLENITYKEYPIA

-1274 LGYISLKIEGKSS
+1274 LGYVSLKIEGKSS

-1292 DINTKYSPKVS
+1292 DINTKYSPKIS

-1336 FEEKNKCKKDENG
+1336 FETKNKCKKDENG
-1349 DWVKLE
+1349 EWVKLE

>member
-171 QDELQKEINRK
+171 QDEFQKEINRK

-215 KGKGIDYGDEDTYV
+215 KGKGINYGDEDTYV

-317 YIEGIRQEMQIIID
+317 YIEGIRQEMQTIID

-468 IDNYSEDPKWKP
+468 VDNYSEDPKWKP

-492 VSASVHPCFCGDE
+492 VSASVHP
-505 LVYTDKGYIKIK
+505 
-517 DLAKGNRVLS
+517 
-527 HDGCFHSVLNTMIT
+527 
-541 KNRPIVELKIDG
+541 
-553 QCIIKVTENHPLL
+553 
-566 VKHKTSHTGSYKRL
+566 
-580 TSAKWKQVSDLIKDD
+580 
-595 YVFIPINNN
+595 
-604 AIIPEFNNI
+604 
-613 VFSNEFLWIVGR
+613 
-625 WLGDGW
+625 
-631 LKKRYDNRTGEYI
+631 
-644 INICCNKNESKEIK
+644 
-658 DVLDKTNYN
+658 
-667 YWIDNERTT
+667 
-676 DRFNIQDKNL
+676 
-686 YMFLE
+686 
-691 CFGKGAGNKF
+691 
-701 IPQFIIDL
+701 
-709 PKELLKCFV
+709 
-718 EGYLSADGY
+718 
-727 EVSKNRF
+727 
-734 SFTTISKSLALGMQ
+734 
-748 NCINKVFNVYCHLT
+748 
-762 SCKRKDNYLEGRLL
+762 
-776 KGNVQYVGQFTI
+776 
-788 NSRRK
+788 
-793 DYVLDDNG
+793 
-801 VWVRFVSF
+801 
-809 ELLNEKSDVYN
+809 
-820 IEVSDTHTYTV
+820 
-831 NNIVCHNCAH
+831 CAH

-933 ATSLMKKYKA
+933 ATSLMKKYKV

-1045 IDKFDDTWKMV
+1045 IDKFDDTWKMA

-1094 FKYYEGDMERTNK
+1094 FRYYEGDMERTNK

-1131 KINKEENSIY
+1131 KISKEENSIY

-1153 VGDKLYELSQSK
+1153 VGDKLYELSQTK

-1197 SIGKLLKIVEVYNQ
+1197 SIGKLLKIVEIYNQ

-1216 IIKKDQCVIDRDIML
+1216 IIKKDQCAIDKDIML

-1250 NYLLGNITYKEYPIA
+1250 NYLLGDITYKEYPIT

-1274 LGYISLKIEGKSS
+1274 LGYVSLKIEGKSS

-1292 DINTKYSPKVS
+1292 DINTKYSPKIS

-1336 FEEKNKCKKDENG
+1336 FEMKNKCKKDENG

>member
-122 DLLKLNKEDI
+122 DLLKLNKDDI

-138 VAGLMHDED
+138 VAGLMHDKD

-171 QDELQKEINRK
+171 QDEFQKEINKR

-215 KGKGIDYGDEDTYV
+215 KGKGINYGDEDTYV

-317 YIEGIRQEMQIIID
+317 YIEGIRQEMQTIID

-468 IDNYSEDPKWKP
+468 VDNYSEDPKWKQ

-492 VSASVHPCFCGDE
+492 VSASVHP
-505 LVYTDKGYIKIK
+505 
-517 DLAKGNRVLS
+517 
-527 HDGCFHSVLNTMIT
+527 
-541 KNRPIVELKIDG
+541 
-553 QCIIKVTENHPLL
+553 
-566 VKHKTSHTGSYKRL
+566 
-580 TSAKWKQVSDLIKDD
+580 
-595 YVFIPINNN
+595 
-604 AIIPEFNNI
+604 
-613 VFSNEFLWIVGR
+613 
-625 WLGDGW
+625 
-631 LKKRYDNRTGEYI
+631 
-644 INICCNKNESKEIK
+644 
-658 DVLDKTNYN
+658 
-667 YWIDNERTT
+667 
-676 DRFNIQDKNL
+676 
-686 YMFLE
+686 
-691 CFGKGAGNKF
+691 
-701 IPQFIIDL
+701 
-709 PKELLKCFV
+709 
-718 EGYLSADGY
+718 
-727 EVSKNRF
+727 
-734 SFTTISKSLALGMQ
+734 
-748 NCINKVFNVYCHLT
+748 
-762 SCKRKDNYLEGRLL
+762 
-776 KGNVQYVGQFTI
+776 
-788 NSRRK
+788 
-793 DYVLDDNG
+793 
-801 VWVRFVSF
+801 
-809 ELLNEKSDVYN
+809 
-820 IEVSDTHTYTV
+820 
-831 NNIVCHNCAH
+831 CAH

-933 ATSLMKKYKA
+933 ATSLMKKYKV

-1094 FKYYEGDMERTNK
+1094 FRYYEGDMERTNK

-1153 VGDKLYELSQSK
+1153 VGDKLYELSQTK

-1197 SIGKLLKIVEVYNQ
+1197 SIGKLLKIVEIYNQ

-1216 IIKKDQCVIDRDIML
+1216 IIKKDQCTIDKDIML

-1250 NYLLGNITYKEYPIA
+1250 NYLLGDITYKEYPIT

-1274 LGYISLKIEGKSS
+1274 LGYVSLKIEGKSS

-1292 DINTKYSPKVS
+1292 DINTKYSPKVF

-1312 KVVKIEKRKYQM
+1312 KVVKIEKRKYQL

-1336 FEEKNKCKKDENG
+1336 FETKNKCKKDENG

>member
-73 IVPNPLDKDNRNYHI
+73 IVPNPLEKDNRNYHI

-171 QDELQKEINRK
+171 QDEFQKEINRK

-215 KGKGIDYGDEDTYV
+215 KGKGINYGDEDTYV

-234 YDTMFSRFQKQGILT
+234 YDTMFFRFQKQGILT

-317 YIEGIRQEMQIIID
+317 YIEGIRQEMQTIID

-462 NDVAKD
+462 NDVAKN

-492 VSASVHPCFCGDE
+492 VSASVHP
-505 LVYTDKGYIKIK
+505 
-517 DLAKGNRVLS
+517 
-527 HDGCFHSVLNTMIT
+527 
-541 KNRPIVELKIDG
+541 
-553 QCIIKVTENHPLL
+553 
-566 VKHKTSHTGSYKRL
+566 
-580 TSAKWKQVSDLIKDD
+580 
-595 YVFIPINNN
+595 
-604 AIIPEFNNI
+604 
-613 VFSNEFLWIVGR
+613 
-625 WLGDGW
+625 
-631 LKKRYDNRTGEYI
+631 
-644 INICCNKNESKEIK
+644 
-658 DVLDKTNYN
+658 
-667 YWIDNERTT
+667 
-676 DRFNIQDKNL
+676 
-686 YMFLE
+686 
-691 CFGKGAGNKF
+691 
-701 IPQFIIDL
+701 
-709 PKELLKCFV
+709 
-718 EGYLSADGY
+718 
-727 EVSKNRF
+727 
-734 SFTTISKSLALGMQ
+734 
-748 NCINKVFNVYCHLT
+748 
-762 SCKRKDNYLEGRLL
+762 
-776 KGNVQYVGQFTI
+776 
-788 NSRRK
+788 
-793 DYVLDDNG
+793 
-801 VWVRFVSF
+801 
-809 ELLNEKSDVYN
+809 
-820 IEVSDTHTYTV
+820 
-831 NNIVCHNCAH
+831 CAH

-933 ATSLMKKYKA
+933 ATSLMKKYKV

-1094 FKYYEGDMERTNK
+1094 FRYYEGDMERTNK

-1131 KINKEENSIY
+1131 KISKEENSIY

-1153 VGDKLYELSQSK
+1153 VGDKLYELSQTK
-1165 QYNSFVEILKDFPGD
+1165 QYNSFVEILQDFPGD

-1197 SIGKLLKIVEVYNQ
+1197 SIGKLLKIVEIYNQ

-1216 IIKKDQCVIDRDIML
+1216 IIKKDQCAIDKDIML

-1250 NYLLGNITYKEYPIA
+1250 NYLLGNITYKEYPIT

-1274 LGYISLKIEGKSS
+1274 LGYVSLKIEGKSS

-1336 FEEKNKCKKDENG
+1336 FEMKNKCKKDENG

>member
-171 QDELQKEINRK
+171 QDEFQKEINRK
-182 CLQFSKQY
+182 CLQFSKKY

-215 KGKGIDYGDEDTYV
+215 KGKGINYGDEDTYV

-317 YIEGIRQEMQIIID
+317 YIEGIRQEMQTIID

-405 AMPDIDYNVASQEPF
+405 AMPDIDYNVASQKPF

-462 NDVAKD
+462 NDVAKN

-480 YIEEAKKYVDVV
+480 YIAEAKKYVDVV
-492 VSASVHPCFCGDE
+492 VSASVHP
-505 LVYTDKGYIKIK
+505 
-517 DLAKGNRVLS
+517 
-527 HDGCFHSVLNTMIT
+527 
-541 KNRPIVELKIDG
+541 
-553 QCIIKVTENHPLL
+553 
-566 VKHKTSHTGSYKRL
+566 
-580 TSAKWKQVSDLIKDD
+580 
-595 YVFIPINNN
+595 
-604 AIIPEFNNI
+604 
-613 VFSNEFLWIVGR
+613 
-625 WLGDGW
+625 
-631 LKKRYDNRTGEYI
+631 
-644 INICCNKNESKEIK
+644 
-658 DVLDKTNYN
+658 
-667 YWIDNERTT
+667 
-676 DRFNIQDKNL
+676 
-686 YMFLE
+686 
-691 CFGKGAGNKF
+691 
-701 IPQFIIDL
+701 
-709 PKELLKCFV
+709 
-718 EGYLSADGY
+718 
-727 EVSKNRF
+727 
-734 SFTTISKSLALGMQ
+734 
-748 NCINKVFNVYCHLT
+748 
-762 SCKRKDNYLEGRLL
+762 
-776 KGNVQYVGQFTI
+776 
-788 NSRRK
+788 
-793 DYVLDDNG
+793 
-801 VWVRFVSF
+801 
-809 ELLNEKSDVYN
+809 
-820 IEVSDTHTYTV
+820 
-831 NNIVCHNCAH
+831 CAH

-891 TFKLIGKPIITV
+891 AFKLIGKPIITV

-933 ATSLMKKYKA
+933 ATSLMKKYKV

-1094 FKYYEGDMERTNK
+1094 FRYYEGDMERTNK

-1131 KINKEENSIY
+1131 KISKEENSIY

-1153 VGDKLYELSQSK
+1153 VGDKLYELSQTK

-1197 SIGKLLKIVEVYNQ
+1197 SIGKLLKIVEIYNQ

-1216 IIKKDQCVIDRDIML
+1216 IIKKDQCAIDKDIML

-1250 NYLLGNITYKEYPIA
+1250 NYLLGDITYKEYPIT

-1274 LGYISLKIEGKSS
+1274 LGYVSLKIEGKSS

-1336 FEEKNKCKKDENG
+1336 FEMKNKCKKDENG

>member
-171 QDELQKEINRK
+171 QDDFQKEINKR

-215 KGKGIDYGDEDTYV
+215 KGKGINYGDEDTYV

-234 YDTMFSRFQKQGILT
+234 YDTMFYRFQKQGILT

-317 YIEGIRQEMQIIID
+317 YIEGIRQEMQTIID

-462 NDVAKD
+462 NDVAKN

-492 VSASVHPCFCGDE
+492 VSASVHP
-505 LVYTDKGYIKIK
+505 
-517 DLAKGNRVLS
+517 
-527 HDGCFHSVLNTMIT
+527 
-541 KNRPIVELKIDG
+541 
-553 QCIIKVTENHPLL
+553 
-566 VKHKTSHTGSYKRL
+566 
-580 TSAKWKQVSDLIKDD
+580 
-595 YVFIPINNN
+595 
-604 AIIPEFNNI
+604 
-613 VFSNEFLWIVGR
+613 
-625 WLGDGW
+625 
-631 LKKRYDNRTGEYI
+631 
-644 INICCNKNESKEIK
+644 
-658 DVLDKTNYN
+658 
-667 YWIDNERTT
+667 
-676 DRFNIQDKNL
+676 
-686 YMFLE
+686 
-691 CFGKGAGNKF
+691 
-701 IPQFIIDL
+701 
-709 PKELLKCFV
+709 
-718 EGYLSADGY
+718 
-727 EVSKNRF
+727 
-734 SFTTISKSLALGMQ
+734 
-748 NCINKVFNVYCHLT
+748 
-762 SCKRKDNYLEGRLL
+762 
-776 KGNVQYVGQFTI
+776 
-788 NSRRK
+788 
-793 DYVLDDNG
+793 
-801 VWVRFVSF
+801 
-809 ELLNEKSDVYN
+809 
-820 IEVSDTHTYTV
+820 
-831 NNIVCHNCAH
+831 CAH

-933 ATSLMKKYKA
+933 ATSLMKKYKV

-1094 FKYYEGDMERTNK
+1094 FRYYEGDMERTNK

-1131 KINKEENSIY
+1131 KISKEENSIY

-1153 VGDKLYELSQSK
+1153 VGDKLYELSQTK
-1165 QYNSFVEILKDFPGD
+1165 QYNSFVEILQDFPGD

-1197 SIGKLLKIVEVYNQ
+1197 SIGKLLKIVEIYNQ

-1216 IIKKDQCVIDRDIML
+1216 IIKKDQCAIDKDIML

-1250 NYLLGNITYKEYPIA
+1250 NYLLGNITYKEYPIT

-1274 LGYISLKIEGKSS
+1274 LGYVSLKIEGKSS

-1336 FEEKNKCKKDENG
+1336 FEMKNKCKKDENG

>member
-171 QDELQKEINRK
+171 QDEFQKEINRK

-215 KGKGIDYGDEDTYV
+215 KGKCINYGDEDTYV

-305 EEEHIEGEQLKK
+305 EEEHIDGEQLKK
-317 YIEGIRQEMQIIID
+317 YIEGIRQEMQTIID

-468 IDNYSEDPKWKP
+468 VDNYSEDPKWKP

-492 VSASVHPCFCGDE
+492 VSASVHP
-505 LVYTDKGYIKIK
+505 
-517 DLAKGNRVLS
+517 
-527 HDGCFHSVLNTMIT
+527 
-541 KNRPIVELKIDG
+541 
-553 QCIIKVTENHPLL
+553 
-566 VKHKTSHTGSYKRL
+566 
-580 TSAKWKQVSDLIKDD
+580 
-595 YVFIPINNN
+595 
-604 AIIPEFNNI
+604 
-613 VFSNEFLWIVGR
+613 
-625 WLGDGW
+625 
-631 LKKRYDNRTGEYI
+631 
-644 INICCNKNESKEIK
+644 
-658 DVLDKTNYN
+658 
-667 YWIDNERTT
+667 
-676 DRFNIQDKNL
+676 
-686 YMFLE
+686 
-691 CFGKGAGNKF
+691 
-701 IPQFIIDL
+701 
-709 PKELLKCFV
+709 
-718 EGYLSADGY
+718 
-727 EVSKNRF
+727 
-734 SFTTISKSLALGMQ
+734 
-748 NCINKVFNVYCHLT
+748 
-762 SCKRKDNYLEGRLL
+762 
-776 KGNVQYVGQFTI
+776 
-788 NSRRK
+788 
-793 DYVLDDNG
+793 
-801 VWVRFVSF
+801 
-809 ELLNEKSDVYN
+809 
-820 IEVSDTHTYTV
+820 
-831 NNIVCHNCAH
+831 CAH

-933 ATSLMKKYKA
+933 ATSLMKKYKV

-1094 FKYYEGDMERTNK
+1094 FRYYEGDMERTNK

-1153 VGDKLYELSQSK
+1153 VGDKLYELSQTK

-1197 SIGKLLKIVEVYNQ
+1197 SIGKLLKIVEIYNQ

-1216 IIKKDQCVIDRDIML
+1216 IIKKDQCAIDKDIML

-1250 NYLLGNITYKEYPIA
+1250 NYLLGDITYKEYPIT

-1274 LGYISLKIEGKSS
+1274 LGYVSLKIEGKSS

-1336 FEEKNKCKKDENG
+1336 FEMKNKCKKDENG

>member
-171 QDELQKEINRK
+171 QDEFQKEINRK

-215 KGKGIDYGDEDTYV
+215 KGKGINYGDEDTYV

-305 EEEHIEGEQLKK
+305 EEEHIYGEQLKK
-317 YIEGIRQEMQIIID
+317 YIEGIRQEMQTIID

-462 NDVAKD
+462 NDVAKN

-492 VSASVHPCFCGDE
+492 VSASVHP
-505 LVYTDKGYIKIK
+505 
-517 DLAKGNRVLS
+517 
-527 HDGCFHSVLNTMIT
+527 
-541 KNRPIVELKIDG
+541 
-553 QCIIKVTENHPLL
+553 
-566 VKHKTSHTGSYKRL
+566 
-580 TSAKWKQVSDLIKDD
+580 
-595 YVFIPINNN
+595 
-604 AIIPEFNNI
+604 
-613 VFSNEFLWIVGR
+613 
-625 WLGDGW
+625 
-631 LKKRYDNRTGEYI
+631 
-644 INICCNKNESKEIK
+644 
-658 DVLDKTNYN
+658 
-667 YWIDNERTT
+667 
-676 DRFNIQDKNL
+676 
-686 YMFLE
+686 
-691 CFGKGAGNKF
+691 
-701 IPQFIIDL
+701 
-709 PKELLKCFV
+709 
-718 EGYLSADGY
+718 
-727 EVSKNRF
+727 
-734 SFTTISKSLALGMQ
+734 
-748 NCINKVFNVYCHLT
+748 
-762 SCKRKDNYLEGRLL
+762 
-776 KGNVQYVGQFTI
+776 
-788 NSRRK
+788 
-793 DYVLDDNG
+793 
-801 VWVRFVSF
+801 
-809 ELLNEKSDVYN
+809 
-820 IEVSDTHTYTV
+820 
-831 NNIVCHNCAH
+831 CAH

-933 ATSLMKKYKA
+933 ATSLMKKYKV

-1094 FKYYEGDMERTNK
+1094 FRYYEGDMERTNK

-1131 KINKEENSIY
+1131 KISKEENSIY

-1153 VGDKLYELSQSK
+1153 VGDKLYELSQTK

-1197 SIGKLLKIVEVYNQ
+1197 SIGKLLKIVEIYNQ

-1216 IIKKDQCVIDRDIML
+1216 IIKKDQCAIDKDIML

-1250 NYLLGNITYKEYPIA
+1250 NYLLVDITYKEYPIT

-1274 LGYISLKIEGKSS
+1274 LGYVSLKIEGKSS

-1336 FEEKNKCKKDENG
+1336 FEMKNKCKKDENG

>member
-171 QDELQKEINRK
+171 QDEFQKEINRK

-215 KGKGIDYGDEDTYV
+215 KGKGINYGDEDTYV

-305 EEEHIEGEQLKK
+305 EEEHIYGEQLKK
-317 YIEGIRQEMQIIID
+317 YIDGIRQEMQTIID

-462 NDVAKD
+462 NDVAKN

-492 VSASVHPCFCGDE
+492 VSASVHP
-505 LVYTDKGYIKIK
+505 
-517 DLAKGNRVLS
+517 
-527 HDGCFHSVLNTMIT
+527 
-541 KNRPIVELKIDG
+541 
-553 QCIIKVTENHPLL
+553 
-566 VKHKTSHTGSYKRL
+566 
-580 TSAKWKQVSDLIKDD
+580 
-595 YVFIPINNN
+595 
-604 AIIPEFNNI
+604 
-613 VFSNEFLWIVGR
+613 
-625 WLGDGW
+625 
-631 LKKRYDNRTGEYI
+631 
-644 INICCNKNESKEIK
+644 
-658 DVLDKTNYN
+658 
-667 YWIDNERTT
+667 
-676 DRFNIQDKNL
+676 
-686 YMFLE
+686 
-691 CFGKGAGNKF
+691 
-701 IPQFIIDL
+701 
-709 PKELLKCFV
+709 
-718 EGYLSADGY
+718 
-727 EVSKNRF
+727 
-734 SFTTISKSLALGMQ
+734 
-748 NCINKVFNVYCHLT
+748 
-762 SCKRKDNYLEGRLL
+762 
-776 KGNVQYVGQFTI
+776 
-788 NSRRK
+788 
-793 DYVLDDNG
+793 
-801 VWVRFVSF
+801 
-809 ELLNEKSDVYN
+809 
-820 IEVSDTHTYTV
+820 
-831 NNIVCHNCAH
+831 CAH

-933 ATSLMKKYKA
+933 ATFLMKKYKV

-1094 FKYYEGDMERTNK
+1094 FRYYEGDMERTNK

-1131 KINKEENSIY
+1131 KISKEENSIY

-1153 VGDKLYELSQSK
+1153 VGDKLYELSQTK

-1197 SIGKLLKIVEVYNQ
+1197 SIGKLLKIVEIYNQ

-1216 IIKKDQCVIDRDIML
+1216 IIKKDQCAIDKDIML

-1250 NYLLGNITYKEYPIA
+1250 NYLLGDITYKEYPIT

-1274 LGYISLKIEGKSS
+1274 LGYVSLKIEGKSS

-1336 FEEKNKCKKDENG
+1336 FEMKNKCKKDENG

>member
-1 MKQYANYHKHDI
+1 MIMKQYANYHKHDI

-171 QDELQKEINRK
+171 QDEFQKEINRK

-215 KGKGIDYGDEDTYV
+215 KGKGINYGDEDTYV

-317 YIEGIRQEMQIIID
+317 YIEGIRQEMQTIID

-468 IDNYSEDPKWKP
+468 VDNYSEDPKWKP

-492 VSASVHPCFCGDE
+492 VSASVHP
-505 LVYTDKGYIKIK
+505 
-517 DLAKGNRVLS
+517 
-527 HDGCFHSVLNTMIT
+527 
-541 KNRPIVELKIDG
+541 
-553 QCIIKVTENHPLL
+553 
-566 VKHKTSHTGSYKRL
+566 
-580 TSAKWKQVSDLIKDD
+580 
-595 YVFIPINNN
+595 
-604 AIIPEFNNI
+604 
-613 VFSNEFLWIVGR
+613 
-625 WLGDGW
+625 
-631 LKKRYDNRTGEYI
+631 
-644 INICCNKNESKEIK
+644 
-658 DVLDKTNYN
+658 
-667 YWIDNERTT
+667 
-676 DRFNIQDKNL
+676 
-686 YMFLE
+686 
-691 CFGKGAGNKF
+691 
-701 IPQFIIDL
+701 
-709 PKELLKCFV
+709 
-718 EGYLSADGY
+718 
-727 EVSKNRF
+727 
-734 SFTTISKSLALGMQ
+734 
-748 NCINKVFNVYCHLT
+748 
-762 SCKRKDNYLEGRLL
+762 
-776 KGNVQYVGQFTI
+776 
-788 NSRRK
+788 
-793 DYVLDDNG
+793 
-801 VWVRFVSF
+801 
-809 ELLNEKSDVYN
+809 
-820 IEVSDTHTYTV
+820 
-831 NNIVCHNCAH
+831 CAH

-933 ATSLMKKYKA
+933 ATSLMKKYKV

-1094 FKYYEGDMERTNK
+1094 FRYYEGDMERTNK

-1153 VGDKLYELSQSK
+1153 VGDKLYELSQTK
-1165 QYNSFVEILKDFPGD
+1165 KYNSFMEILKDFPGD

-1197 SIGKLLKIVEVYNQ
+1197 SIGKLLKIVEIYNQ

-1216 IIKKDQCVIDRDIML
+1216 IIKKDQCAIDKDIML

-1250 NYLLGNITYKEYPIA
+1250 NYLFWNITYKEYPIT

-1274 LGYISLKIEGKSS
+1274 LGYVSLKIEGKSS

-1292 DINTKYSPKVS
+1292 DINTKYSPKIS

-1336 FEEKNKCKKDENG
+1336 FEMKNKCKKDENG

>member
-138 VAGLMHDED
+138 VAGLMRDED

-157 EHFGQNFFLEVQNH
+157 KHFGQNFFLEVQNH
-171 QDELQKEINRK
+171 QDEFQKEINRK

-215 KGKGIDYGDEDTYV
+215 KGKGINYGDEDTYV

-305 EEEHIEGEQLKK
+305 EEEHIKGEQLKK
-317 YIEGIRQEMQIIID
+317 YIAGIRQEMQTIMD

-468 IDNYSEDPKWKP
+468 VDNYSEDPKWKP

-492 VSASVHPCFCGDE
+492 VSASVHPC
-505 LVYTDKGYIKIK
+505 
-517 DLAKGNRVLS
+517 
-527 HDGCFHSVLNTMIT
+527 
-541 KNRPIVELKIDG
+541 
-553 QCIIKVTENHPLL
+553 
-566 VKHKTSHTGSYKRL
+566 
-580 TSAKWKQVSDLIKDD
+580 
-595 YVFIPINNN
+595 
-604 AIIPEFNNI
+604 
-613 VFSNEFLWIVGR
+613 
-625 WLGDGW
+625 
-631 LKKRYDNRTGEYI
+631 
-644 INICCNKNESKEIK
+644 
-658 DVLDKTNYN
+658 
-667 YWIDNERTT
+667 
-676 DRFNIQDKNL
+676 
-686 YMFLE
+686 
-691 CFGKGAGNKF
+691 
-701 IPQFIIDL
+701 
-709 PKELLKCFV
+709 
-718 EGYLSADGY
+718 
-727 EVSKNRF
+727 
-734 SFTTISKSLALGMQ
+734 
-748 NCINKVFNVYCHLT
+748 
-762 SCKRKDNYLEGRLL
+762 
-776 KGNVQYVGQFTI
+776 
-788 NSRRK
+788 
-793 DYVLDDNG
+793 
-801 VWVRFVSF
+801 
-809 ELLNEKSDVYN
+809 
-820 IEVSDTHTYTV
+820 
-831 NNIVCHNCAH
+831 AH

-851 YGIVKIGNALCVM
+851 YGVVKIGNALCVM

-933 ATSLMKKYKA
+933 ATSLMKKYKV

-1015 KKISKKKIHPEDFKN
+1015 KKISKKKIHLEDFKN

-1094 FKYYEGDMERTNK
+1094 FRYYEGDMERTNK

-1131 KINKEENSIY
+1131 KISKEENSIY

-1153 VGDKLYELSQSK
+1153 VGDKLYELSQTK

-1197 SIGKLLKIVEVYNQ
+1197 SIGKLLKIVEIYNQ

-1216 IIKKDQCVIDRDIML
+1216 IIKKDQCTIDKDIML

-1250 NYLLGNITYKEYPIA
+1250 NYLLGDITYKEYPIT

-1274 LGYISLKIEGKSS
+1274 LGYVSLKIEGKSS

-1292 DINTKYSPKVS
+1292 DINTKYSPKVY

-1336 FEEKNKCKKDENG
+1336 FEMKNKCKKDENG

>member
-152 LKPLV
+152 LKPLI

-171 QDELQKEINRK
+171 QDEFQKEINRK

-215 KGKGIDYGDEDTYV
+215 KGKGINYGNEDTYV

-234 YDTMFSRFQKQGILT
+234 YNTMFSRFQKQGILT

-492 VSASVHPCFCGDE
+492 VSASVHPC
-505 LVYTDKGYIKIK
+505 
-517 DLAKGNRVLS
+517 
-527 HDGCFHSVLNTMIT
+527 
-541 KNRPIVELKIDG
+541 
-553 QCIIKVTENHPLL
+553 
-566 VKHKTSHTGSYKRL
+566 
-580 TSAKWKQVSDLIKDD
+580 
-595 YVFIPINNN
+595 
-604 AIIPEFNNI
+604 
-613 VFSNEFLWIVGR
+613 
-625 WLGDGW
+625 
-631 LKKRYDNRTGEYI
+631 
-644 INICCNKNESKEIK
+644 
-658 DVLDKTNYN
+658 
-667 YWIDNERTT
+667 
-676 DRFNIQDKNL
+676 
-686 YMFLE
+686 
-691 CFGKGAGNKF
+691 
-701 IPQFIIDL
+701 
-709 PKELLKCFV
+709 
-718 EGYLSADGY
+718 
-727 EVSKNRF
+727 
-734 SFTTISKSLALGMQ
+734 
-748 NCINKVFNVYCHLT
+748 
-762 SCKRKDNYLEGRLL
+762 
-776 KGNVQYVGQFTI
+776 
-788 NSRRK
+788 
-793 DYVLDDNG
+793 
-801 VWVRFVSF
+801 
-809 ELLNEKSDVYN
+809 
-820 IEVSDTHTYTV
+820 
-831 NNIVCHNCAH
+831 AH

-933 ATSLMKKYKA
+933 ATSLMKKYKV

-1094 FKYYEGDMERTNK
+1094 FRYYEGDMERTNK

-1153 VGDKLYELSQSK
+1153 VGDKLYELSQTK

-1216 IIKKDQCVIDRDIML
+1216 IIKKDQCTIDKDIML

-1242 LKDKDGFI
+1242 LKDKDSFI
-1250 NYLLGNITYKEYPIA
+1250 NYLLENMTYKEYPIT

-1274 LGYISLKIEGKSS
+1274 LGYVSLKIEGKSN

-1292 DINTKYSPKVS
+1292 DINTKYSPKIS

-1336 FEEKNKCKKDENG
+1336 FEMKNKCKKDENG

>member
-73 IVPNPLDKDNRNYHI
+73 IVPNPLEKDNRNYHI

-157 EHFGQNFFLEVQNH
+157 EHFGQNFFLEVQDH
-171 QDELQKEINRK
+171 QDDFQKEINKR

-215 KGKGIDYGDEDTYV
+215 KGKGINYGDEDTYV

-317 YIEGIRQEMQIIID
+317 YIEGIRQEMQTIID

-492 VSASVHPCFCGDE
+492 VSASVHPC
-505 LVYTDKGYIKIK
+505 
-517 DLAKGNRVLS
+517 
-527 HDGCFHSVLNTMIT
+527 
-541 KNRPIVELKIDG
+541 
-553 QCIIKVTENHPLL
+553 
-566 VKHKTSHTGSYKRL
+566 
-580 TSAKWKQVSDLIKDD
+580 
-595 YVFIPINNN
+595 
-604 AIIPEFNNI
+604 
-613 VFSNEFLWIVGR
+613 
-625 WLGDGW
+625 
-631 LKKRYDNRTGEYI
+631 
-644 INICCNKNESKEIK
+644 
-658 DVLDKTNYN
+658 
-667 YWIDNERTT
+667 
-676 DRFNIQDKNL
+676 
-686 YMFLE
+686 
-691 CFGKGAGNKF
+691 
-701 IPQFIIDL
+701 
-709 PKELLKCFV
+709 
-718 EGYLSADGY
+718 
-727 EVSKNRF
+727 
-734 SFTTISKSLALGMQ
+734 
-748 NCINKVFNVYCHLT
+748 
-762 SCKRKDNYLEGRLL
+762 
-776 KGNVQYVGQFTI
+776 
-788 NSRRK
+788 
-793 DYVLDDNG
+793 
-801 VWVRFVSF
+801 
-809 ELLNEKSDVYN
+809 
-820 IEVSDTHTYTV
+820 
-831 NNIVCHNCAH
+831 AH

-933 ATSLMKKYKA
+933 ATSLMKKYKV

-1094 FKYYEGDMERTNK
+1094 FRYYEGDMERTNK

-1131 KINKEENSIY
+1131 KISKEENSIY

-1153 VGDKLYELSQSK
+1153 VGDKLYELSQTK

-1197 SIGKLLKIVEVYNQ
+1197 SIGKLLKIVEIYNQ

-1216 IIKKDQCVIDRDIML
+1216 IIKKDQCAIDKDIML

-1250 NYLLGNITYKEYPIA
+1250 NYLLGNITYKEYPIT

-1274 LGYISLKIEGKSS
+1274 LGYVSLKIEGKSS

-1336 FEEKNKCKKDENG
+1336 FEMKNKCKKDENG

>member
-171 QDELQKEINRK
+171 QDEFQKEINRK

-215 KGKGIDYGDEDTYV
+215 KGKGINYGDEDTYV

-249 DKEIEEAIDNTRI
+249 DKEIEEAIDNTRL

-317 YIEGIRQEMQIIID
+317 YIEGIRQEMQTIID

-468 IDNYSEDPKWKP
+468 VDNYSEDPKWKP

-492 VSASVHPCFCGDE
+492 VSASVHP
-505 LVYTDKGYIKIK
+505 
-517 DLAKGNRVLS
+517 
-527 HDGCFHSVLNTMIT
+527 
-541 KNRPIVELKIDG
+541 
-553 QCIIKVTENHPLL
+553 
-566 VKHKTSHTGSYKRL
+566 
-580 TSAKWKQVSDLIKDD
+580 
-595 YVFIPINNN
+595 
-604 AIIPEFNNI
+604 
-613 VFSNEFLWIVGR
+613 
-625 WLGDGW
+625 
-631 LKKRYDNRTGEYI
+631 
-644 INICCNKNESKEIK
+644 
-658 DVLDKTNYN
+658 
-667 YWIDNERTT
+667 
-676 DRFNIQDKNL
+676 
-686 YMFLE
+686 
-691 CFGKGAGNKF
+691 
-701 IPQFIIDL
+701 
-709 PKELLKCFV
+709 
-718 EGYLSADGY
+718 
-727 EVSKNRF
+727 
-734 SFTTISKSLALGMQ
+734 
-748 NCINKVFNVYCHLT
+748 
-762 SCKRKDNYLEGRLL
+762 
-776 KGNVQYVGQFTI
+776 
-788 NSRRK
+788 
-793 DYVLDDNG
+793 
-801 VWVRFVSF
+801 
-809 ELLNEKSDVYN
+809 
-820 IEVSDTHTYTV
+820 
-831 NNIVCHNCAH
+831 CAH

-933 ATSLMKKYKA
+933 ATSLMKKYKV

-1153 VGDKLYELSQSK
+1153 VGDKLYELSQTK

-1197 SIGKLLKIVEVYNQ
+1197 SIGKLLKIVEIYNQ

-1216 IIKKDQCVIDRDIML
+1216 IIKKDQCTIDKDIML

-1250 NYLLGNITYKEYPIA
+1250 NYLLGDITYKEYPIT

-1274 LGYISLKIEGKSS
+1274 LGYVSLKIEGKSS

-1336 FEEKNKCKKDENG
+1336 FEMKNKCKKDENG
-1349 DWVKLE
+1349 DWIKLE

>member
-171 QDELQKEINRK
+171 QDEFQKEINRK

-215 KGKGIDYGDEDTYV
+215 KGKGINYGDEDTYV

-317 YIEGIRQEMQIIID
+317 YIEGIRQEMQTIID

-468 IDNYSEDPKWKP
+468 VDNYSEDPKWKP

-492 VSASVHPCFCGDE
+492 VSASVHP
-505 LVYTDKGYIKIK
+505 
-517 DLAKGNRVLS
+517 
-527 HDGCFHSVLNTMIT
+527 
-541 KNRPIVELKIDG
+541 
-553 QCIIKVTENHPLL
+553 
-566 VKHKTSHTGSYKRL
+566 
-580 TSAKWKQVSDLIKDD
+580 
-595 YVFIPINNN
+595 
-604 AIIPEFNNI
+604 
-613 VFSNEFLWIVGR
+613 
-625 WLGDGW
+625 
-631 LKKRYDNRTGEYI
+631 
-644 INICCNKNESKEIK
+644 
-658 DVLDKTNYN
+658 
-667 YWIDNERTT
+667 
-676 DRFNIQDKNL
+676 
-686 YMFLE
+686 
-691 CFGKGAGNKF
+691 
-701 IPQFIIDL
+701 
-709 PKELLKCFV
+709 
-718 EGYLSADGY
+718 
-727 EVSKNRF
+727 
-734 SFTTISKSLALGMQ
+734 
-748 NCINKVFNVYCHLT
+748 
-762 SCKRKDNYLEGRLL
+762 
-776 KGNVQYVGQFTI
+776 
-788 NSRRK
+788 
-793 DYVLDDNG
+793 
-801 VWVRFVSF
+801 
-809 ELLNEKSDVYN
+809 
-820 IEVSDTHTYTV
+820 
-831 NNIVCHNCAH
+831 CAH

-933 ATSLMKKYKA
+933 ATSLMKKYKV

-1122 QFGHSAGSY
+1122 QFGRSAGSY

-1141 KGLGSIKYCNVE
+1141 KGLGSIKYCNAE
-1153 VGDKLYELSQSK
+1153 VGDKLYELSQTK
-1165 QYNSFVEILKDFPGD
+1165 QYNSFMEILKDFPGD

-1197 SIGKLLKIVEVYNQ
+1197 SIGKLLKIVDIYNQ

-1216 IIKKDQCVIDRDIML
+1216 IIKKDQCAIDKDIML

-1250 NYLLGNITYKEYPIA
+1250 NYLLGDITYKEYPIT

-1274 LGYISLKIEGKSS
+1274 LGYVSLKIEGKSS

-1336 FEEKNKCKKDENG
+1336 FEMKNKCKKDENG

>member
-38 DCYWTTNHGSGGD
+38 YCYWTTNHGSGGD

-73 IVPNPLDKDNRNYHI
+73 IVPNPLDKDNRNYHL

-171 QDELQKEINRK
+171 QDEFQKEINRK

-215 KGKGIDYGDEDTYV
+215 KGKGINYGDEDTYV

-492 VSASVHPCFCGDE
+492 VSASVHPC
-505 LVYTDKGYIKIK
+505 
-517 DLAKGNRVLS
+517 
-527 HDGCFHSVLNTMIT
+527 
-541 KNRPIVELKIDG
+541 
-553 QCIIKVTENHPLL
+553 
-566 VKHKTSHTGSYKRL
+566 
-580 TSAKWKQVSDLIKDD
+580 
-595 YVFIPINNN
+595 
-604 AIIPEFNNI
+604 
-613 VFSNEFLWIVGR
+613 
-625 WLGDGW
+625 
-631 LKKRYDNRTGEYI
+631 
-644 INICCNKNESKEIK
+644 
-658 DVLDKTNYN
+658 
-667 YWIDNERTT
+667 
-676 DRFNIQDKNL
+676 
-686 YMFLE
+686 
-691 CFGKGAGNKF
+691 
-701 IPQFIIDL
+701 
-709 PKELLKCFV
+709 
-718 EGYLSADGY
+718 
-727 EVSKNRF
+727 
-734 SFTTISKSLALGMQ
+734 
-748 NCINKVFNVYCHLT
+748 
-762 SCKRKDNYLEGRLL
+762 
-776 KGNVQYVGQFTI
+776 
-788 NSRRK
+788 
-793 DYVLDDNG
+793 
-801 VWVRFVSF
+801 
-809 ELLNEKSDVYN
+809 
-820 IEVSDTHTYTV
+820 
-831 NNIVCHNCAH
+831 AH

-933 ATSLMKKYKA
+933 ATSLMKKYKV

-1094 FKYYEGDMERTNK
+1094 FRYYEGDMERTNK

-1141 KGLGSIKYCNVE
+1141 KGLGSVKYCNVE

-1197 SIGKLLKIVEVYNQ
+1197 SIGKLLKIVEIYNQ

-1242 LKDKDGFI
+1242 LKDKDSFI
-1250 NYLLGNITYKEYPIA
+1250 NYILENITYKEYPIT

-1274 LGYISLKIEGKSS
+1274 LGYVSLKIEGKSS

>member
-138 VAGLMHDED
+138 VAGLMHDKD

-171 QDELQKEINRK
+171 QDEFQKEINKR

-215 KGKGIDYGDEDTYV
+215 KGKGINYGDEDTYV

-317 YIEGIRQEMQIIID
+317 YIEGIRQEMQTIID

-462 NDVAKD
+462 NDVAKN
-468 IDNYSEDPKWKP
+468 IDNYLEDPKWKP
-480 YIEEAKKYVDVV
+480 YIEEAEKYVDVV
-492 VSASVHPCFCGDE
+492 VSASVHP
-505 LVYTDKGYIKIK
+505 
-517 DLAKGNRVLS
+517 
-527 HDGCFHSVLNTMIT
+527 
-541 KNRPIVELKIDG
+541 
-553 QCIIKVTENHPLL
+553 
-566 VKHKTSHTGSYKRL
+566 
-580 TSAKWKQVSDLIKDD
+580 
-595 YVFIPINNN
+595 
-604 AIIPEFNNI
+604 
-613 VFSNEFLWIVGR
+613 
-625 WLGDGW
+625 
-631 LKKRYDNRTGEYI
+631 
-644 INICCNKNESKEIK
+644 
-658 DVLDKTNYN
+658 
-667 YWIDNERTT
+667 
-676 DRFNIQDKNL
+676 
-686 YMFLE
+686 
-691 CFGKGAGNKF
+691 
-701 IPQFIIDL
+701 
-709 PKELLKCFV
+709 
-718 EGYLSADGY
+718 
-727 EVSKNRF
+727 
-734 SFTTISKSLALGMQ
+734 
-748 NCINKVFNVYCHLT
+748 
-762 SCKRKDNYLEGRLL
+762 
-776 KGNVQYVGQFTI
+776 
-788 NSRRK
+788 
-793 DYVLDDNG
+793 
-801 VWVRFVSF
+801 
-809 ELLNEKSDVYN
+809 
-820 IEVSDTHTYTV
+820 
-831 NNIVCHNCAH
+831 CAH

-933 ATSLMKKYKA
+933 ATSLMKKYKV

-1045 IDKFDDTWKMV
+1045 IDKFDDTWQMV

-1094 FKYYEGDMERTNK
+1094 FRYYEGDMERTNK

-1153 VGDKLYELSQSK
+1153 VGDKLYELSQTK
-1165 QYNSFVEILKDFPGD
+1165 QYNSFVEILQDFPGD

-1197 SIGKLLKIVEVYNQ
+1197 SIGKLLKIVEIYNQ

-1216 IIKKDQCVIDRDIML
+1216 IIKKDQCAIDKDIML

-1250 NYLLGNITYKEYPIA
+1250 NYLLGNITYKEYPIT

-1274 LGYISLKIEGKSS
+1274 LGYVSLKIEGKSS

-1336 FEEKNKCKKDENG
+1336 FEMKNKCKKDENG